1 MNLTTPIFSAF
12 WGLLVLLALVVS
24 LGRLLRWCREARE
37 MREEREAAYTAALD
51 QVAQAEDE
59 TATTS
64 MPVDPASSPASAGIA
79 AAPVPEA
86 AAQASSTETSSC
98 SAASSSE
105 PGSAG
110 SPADAA
116 AWQPSADGAHAV
128 SWGNAELFRDRDD
141 QFPEPENIPRVTPG
155 QLASTDVADYAFG
168 QATPALAALIP
179 STDIERTHSELAQ
192 AGYHQ
197 PHAMENLQAMRF
209 LLVFV
214 SLIMLGGLLLVVPAQ
229 AEVWVLGSMLII
241 PASLWAVPRILIQ
254 NRAAERR
261 SQLERAVP
269 DMLDML
275 NMCVSQGLTIP
286 DSLKRIARDLK
297 PVYPV
302 LAGELAIVVQQA
314 EVGNLRIALE
324 NFARRVDVPEVD
336 SFTNL
341 MTQSDRMG
349 TSASSALT
357 EYSSTMRESLRQR
370 TDEKANSAAF
380 KLMFPTVLFMMPA
393 VFMFLMG
400 PAILELQEFFDD
412 GGLQQIREG
421 TGAATGVLQ

>member
-1 MNLTTPIFSAF
+1 
-12 WGLLVLLALVVS
+12 
-24 LGRLLRWCREARE
+24 

-51 QVAQAEDE
+51 EVTLAEDQAL
-59 TATTS
+59 ATSAASVTPTPEG
-64 MPVDPASSPASAGIA
+64 PVSSPASAEA
-79 AAPVPEA
+79 ESVPTPEA
-86 AAQASSTETSSC
+86 DALASPTETPAW
-98 SAASSSE
+98 SAASSSG
-105 PGSAG
+105 PGTAW
-110 SPADAA
+110 SPPEAA
-116 AWQPSADGAHAV
+116 AWQPSDDSEQAV
-128 SWGNAELFRDRDD
+128 SWSESELFRDRDD
-141 QFPEPENIPRVTPG
+141 QFPEPEHIPRVSAG
-155 QLASTDVADYAFG
+155 QLPSADTSDYAFG
-168 QATPALAALIP
+168 AATPALAALMP
-179 STDIERTHSELAQ
+179 VSDVDRTYDELAQ

-197 PHAMENLQAMRF
+197 PHAMQNLQALRF

-214 SLIMLGGLLLVVPAQ
+214 SLIMLGGLLLVVPTQ
-229 AEVWVLGSMLII
+229 AEPWVLGSMLII
-241 PASLWAVPRILIQ
+241 PAALWAVPRILIQ
-254 NRAAERR
+254 NKATERR

-275 NMCVSQGLTIP
+275 NMCVSQGLPIP
-286 DSLKRIARDLK
+286 DSLKRIASDLK

-314 EVGNLRIALE
+314 EVGNLRIVLE
-324 NFARRVDVPEVD
+324 NFARRVNVPEVD

-349 TSASSALT
+349 TSASNALT

-400 PAILELQEFFDD
+400 PAILELQEFFDG

-421 TGAATGVLQ
+421 TGTATSVLQQNN